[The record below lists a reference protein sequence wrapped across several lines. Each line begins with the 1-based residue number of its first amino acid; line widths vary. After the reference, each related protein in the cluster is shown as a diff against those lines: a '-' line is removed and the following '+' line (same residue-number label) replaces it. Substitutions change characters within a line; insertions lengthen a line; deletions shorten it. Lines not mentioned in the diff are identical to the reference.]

1 MPPHACVMDIGAFQG
16 RFTDAALAY
25 WRPDPVWLVEANPD
39 MAAVLREKY
48 RRRSECRI
56 IHAAI
61 ADRSG
66 TANLRVN
73 ERLGSSSILP
83 ILPEAER
90 VFGHTLAERQVL
102 AVPARTLDALF
113 EEHDIDRVDLM
124 KVDIQGAER
133 QLIEGGRHALKSV
146 SVLYTEVMF
155 TPQYAGAA
163 GFEELHRLL
172 CDAGF
177 RLRGLSEGRL
187 GTDGALAYADALFV
201 RPAAR
206 GERP

>member
-1 MPPHACVMDIGAFQG
+1 MDIGAFQG

-25 WRPDPVWLVEANPD
+25 WRPDRVWLVEANPD
-39 MAAVLREKY
+39 MATALREKY
-48 RRRSECRI
+48 RRRSECHI

-73 ERLGSSSILP
+73 ECLASSSILP
-83 ILPEAER
+83 ILPDAEG
-90 VFGHTLAERQVL
+90 VFGQTLAERQVL
-102 AVPARTLDALF
+102 AVPARSLDALF

-146 SVLYTEVMF
+146 GGLYIEVMF
-155 TPQYAGAA
+155 NPQYAGAA
-163 GFEELHRLL
+163 GFEELYRLL

-177 RLRGLSEGRL
+177 RLRGLSKGRL

-201 RPAAR
+201 RPAAV
-206 GERP
+206 GERL